1 MGKTEIEAFLSH
13 LAMKENVAASTQ
25 NQAFNAI
32 LFLYR
37 EVLQINLDDGINAS
51 RAKRPKRRPTVLT
64 IDEVFAIIDAMAGV
78 FQLMVKILYGSG
90 RRGIECVRLRVK
102 DVDFGLN
109 HISVRDGKGQK
120 DRITMLPDEIKTP
133 LELHL
138 KFVKKQHENDLA
150 RGFGSVFLP
159 HALASKY
166 KSTD

>member
-64 IDEVFAIIDAMAGV
+64 IDEVFAMIDAMAGV
-78 FQLMVKILYGSG
+78 FQLMIKILYRSG
-90 RRGIECVRLRVK
+90 LRGIECVRLRVK

-109 HISVRDGKGQK
+109 QILVRDGKGQK
-120 DRITMLPDEIKTP
+120 DRITMLPDEIKTT
-133 LELHL
+133 LEVHL
-138 KFVKKQHENDLA
+138 KFVKKTA
-150 RGFGSVFLP
+150 
-159 HALASKY
+159 
-166 KSTD
+166 